1 MARQKACDCCHSRKI
16 HCDNAIP
23 QCNWCKHHGLACT
36 YDRVNKRAARASS
49 TKRRLVK
56 ALEPTGSLGSAAASP
71 CSDADA
77 VVSIARAPAPTS
89 PSTRSRTDTIFCINT
104 ARDLQPASND
114 IHFSSY
120 KLSDISSHCG
130 IPLFSAHGRE
140 WLKARTGEDVGNQIV
155 YLVEAL
161 QGGRRITQTMLSE
174 FMLSRT
180 NLDLPPRAVVDSC
193 LEAYRTSH
201 FQLVFPIVEHMLF
214 AQIIDAAYTPQ
225 KYPVHDGLAAAAA
238 TTSLDHITAKASI
251 FAFLSVLAAARV
263 EFRDLTPEIDGDASS
278 DMPRTMYHLFTGQ
291 MGAAMKTHA
300 MGCRMLF
307 ILGAHMAPTPP
318 DENGR
323 NSIAWRVKSYLRTVF
338 WLCYTFDKDIALRTG
353 QPPCIEDEHCD
364 LTLPE
369 HYTKH
374 GHHCDSSEEQSNNID
389 LSTSSPCPSSSSPV
403 RTDGTEAHWL
413 PGDLRLVIIKSK
425 TYRMLYS
432 AAALRKPDAE
442 LVRDIRELDEEVER
456 WRLSVP
462 AYTRPQLFYA
472 QAQPLNHDNMPRS
485 RLVRRTILHF
495 EYHYLLA
502 TIHRA
507 VSRCRTWGV
516 DGDVSS
522 GGEDEIKGLG
532 SSLSLSVE
540 ASRATIFYLRLAI
553 KTLFEDAFWLV
564 VSYPMSATM
573 TIFGNIMMHPLHPR
587 SREDLQLLNITPE
600 LLKQMRPPDWT
611 PNELA
616 NMQIIESFIAELI
629 RLGDNAITKA
639 TRDRDSDGKSVGR

>member
-1 MARQKACDCCHSRKI
+1 M
-16 HCDNAIP
+16 
-23 QCNWCKHHGLACT
+23 
-36 YDRVNKRAARASS
+36 
-49 TKRRLVK
+49 K
-56 ALEPTGSLGSAAASP
+56 ALEPTESSNLTTASP
-71 CSDADA
+71 CSDANA
-77 VVSIARAPAPTS
+77 GAGVIRALAPISPATRASPEAAFCVGPARE
-89 PSTRSRTDTIFCINT
+89 F
-104 ARDLQPASND
+104 QPASSD
-114 IHFSSY
+114 IRFSGY

-130 IPLFSAHGRE
+130 IPLLSAHGRE
-140 WLKARTGEDVGNQIV
+140 WIKARTGEDVDSQVV

-161 QGGRRITQTMLSE
+161 QNGRRITKTMLSE

-180 NLDLPPRAVVDSC
+180 NLDLPPRAIVDSC
-193 LEAYRTSH
+193 LEAFRTSH
-201 FQLVFPIVEHMLF
+201 LRLVFPIVEHVLF
-214 AQIIDAAYTPQ
+214 PQIIDAAYTPQ
-225 KYPVHDGLAAAAA
+225 KYPEHDGLAAAAA

-263 EFRDLTPEIDGDASS
+263 EFRELTPEIDGDACAFKAQHLLPYVLQETSVTAIQTMVMLVSPVLSTLSS
-278 DMPRTMYHLFTGQ
+278 PSLIMSCPLLCSLLLHAPTMYHLFTGQ

-307 ILGAHMAPTPP
+307 MLGGHLSPTPLP
-318 DENGR
+318 EGNGR
-323 NSIAWRVKSYLRTVF
+323 NGAAWRVKSYLRTVF

-369 HYTKH
+369 HYTEH
-374 GHHCDSSEEQSNNID
+374 VHRCDHSDEQNNNGGLSS
-389 LSTSSPCPSSSSPV
+389 SSSSPSPSPSPLN
-403 RTDGTEAHWL
+403 GTEAPWL

-432 AAALRKPDAE
+432 ADALRKPDAE

-462 AYTRPQLFYA
+462 AHTRPQLFYA
-472 QAQPLNHDNMPRS
+472 QAQTLSHDNMPRP

-507 VSRCRTWGV
+507 VSRCRTWGAG
-516 DGDVSS
+516 GDAGG

-553 KTLFEDAFWLV
+553 NTLFEDAFW
-564 VSYPMSATM
+564 
-573 TIFGNIMMHPLHPR
+573 
-587 SREDLQLLNITPE
+587 
-600 LLKQMRPPDWT
+600 
-611 PNELA
+611 
-616 NMQIIESFIAELI
+616 
-629 RLGDNAITKA
+629 
-639 TRDRDSDGKSVGR
+639 